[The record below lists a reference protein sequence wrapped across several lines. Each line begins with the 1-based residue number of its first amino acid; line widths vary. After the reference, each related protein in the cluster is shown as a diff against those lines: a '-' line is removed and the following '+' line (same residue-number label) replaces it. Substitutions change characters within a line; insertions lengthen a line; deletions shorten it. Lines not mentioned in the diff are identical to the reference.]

1 MSGEGK
7 TFCTVNLAASLTLL
21 GHKVVIVGCD
31 LRRPKIHLT
40 FRNMSNDVGIT
51 TYLIGKH
58 TLDEIIQPSEFE
70 NLDVIPAGPTPPNP
84 SELLQ
89 SDKMTQLVETLKTE
103 YDYVFFDTAPVGL
116 VSDSFALMSSA
127 DINLFI
133 IRAQY
138 SRRDFALIPDR
149 LKQDNQIPNIYTI
162 LNSYDNTSAI
172 YGSIYK
178 SAYGGYYGGG
188 GYYYYGGYYNKG
200 YGYYNRKYY
209 TQYYHGY
216 YSDDL
221 TPKPWWTKLIQL
233 TKRKNK
239 KKSNV

>member
-1 MSGEGK
+1 VSGEGK

-21 GHKVVIVGCD
+21 GYKVVVVGCD

-40 FRNMSNDVGIT
+40 FRNMSNDMGVT

-58 TLDEIIQPSEFE
+58 ELADIIQPSEFE

-89 SDKMTQLVETLKTE
+89 TERMLEMINQLKAT

-116 VSDSFALMSSA
+116 VSDSFGLMTHA

-133 IRAQY
+133 IRSQY
-138 SRRDFALIPDR
+138 SRRDFAVIPDR
-149 LKQDNQIPNIYTI
+149 LSLDNNIPNIYTI
-162 LNSYDNTSAI
+162 LNSYDNSSAA

-200 YGYYNRKYY
+200 YGYYARKYY
-209 TQYYHGY
+209 SQYYQGY
-216 YSDDL
+216 YGDEHL
-221 TPKPWWTKLIQL
+221 AKPWWKKLL
-233 TKRKNK
+233 SK
-239 KKSNV
+239 KKKRNRTNHA